1 MLTNSQILSLVFF
14 LPIFFNPVKNLW
26 AQTDG
31 VTQQLW
37 GDFTYFYPFATIY
50 RAKAE
55 IGRRTLLSGGDN
67 WNRTVIKPSIEVYPI
82 PAIDVM
88 SAFGIFITNESVG
101 PNQLELRP
109 DIGFRWNIFQQRLI
123 FRTNTRLEYRNIYY
137 SDTTATSRTGRF
149 RTRVELVFPFTNP
162 SVRDPKTLYGLTDY
176 ELFVDLSDEP
186 PGERFANRSRFRA
199 GLGWRF
205 NLEWRV
211 ELIYTL
217 QKSKDTSSGDFQTT
231 DHIYRIRVKFQPLRS
246 KTAHLPDTQPH
257 N

>member
-1 MLTNSQILSLVFF
+1 MNRQILLLVFF
-14 LPIFFNPVKNLW
+14 LPIFLHPGKSLW
-26 AQTDG
+26 AQTDA

-50 RAKAE
+50 RARAE
-55 IGRRTLLSGGDN
+55 VGRRNLMSDGAD

-109 DIGFRWNIFQQRLI
+109 DIGFRLNIFQQRLI
-123 FRTNTRLEYRNIYY
+123 LRTNTRLEYRNIYY
-137 SDTTATSRTGRF
+137 NDTTETSRTGRF
-149 RTRVELVFPFTNP
+149 RSRVELIFPFNNP

-176 ELFVDLSDEP
+176 ELFVDLSGKP
-186 PGERFANRSRFRA
+186 PGERFADRSRFRA

-211 ELIYTL
+211 ELLYTL
-217 QKSKDTSSGDFQTT
+217 QKSRDTSSADFQTS
-231 DHIYRIRVKFQPLRS
+231 DNIYRIRVKFQPLRS
-246 KTAHLPDTQPH
+246 KTEHLPDTQPY